1 MLLCTFVYSILL
13 CQQAAALYKLPHYTS
28 FVMEKD
34 ASVYTMYMAARITV
48 SYMYELP
55 GLGKSVKYLS
65 SLYAQAGY
73 ETALCSNYSV
83 QWSNMSKAV
92 GSDCCWS

>member
-13 CQQAAALYKLPHYTS
+13 CQQAAALYKFCHGS
-28 FVMEKD
+28 EKNE
-34 ASVYTMYMAARITV
+34 SVNSMYMAAGITV

-83 QWSNMSKAV
+83 QWSNVSKAV
-92 GSDCCWS
+92 GLDCCWS

>member
-1 MLLCTFVYSILL
+1 MHFCIFNIAVSTSCCTI
-13 CQQAAALYKLPHYTS
+13 QAAALYKFCHGS
-28 FVMEKD
+28 EKD

-92 GSDCCWS
+92 GLDCCWS